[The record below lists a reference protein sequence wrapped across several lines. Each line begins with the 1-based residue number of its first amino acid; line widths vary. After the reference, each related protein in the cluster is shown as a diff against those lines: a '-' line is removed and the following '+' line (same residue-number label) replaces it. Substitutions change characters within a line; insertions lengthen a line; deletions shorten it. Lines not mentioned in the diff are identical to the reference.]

1 MRIAICDDDEQE
13 LARLSELI
21 AKYQLNSGENIDCR
35 SFQNSTDFLCG
46 QKGGEY
52 DLILLDA
59 SISGKSGVQ
68 AARELRER
76 DRNVEIIFV
85 SSSPEFAVESYSVG
99 AYYYLLKPI
108 EADALFPLLYRIGS
122 KLSGQEEQGF
132 VLKSRKGVVR
142 IVFSRLEF
150 VEVIDKTVS
159 FHLAD
164 GTVYEVTAA
173 LADFEEKLL
182 GRPEFFK
189 THRSYLV
196 NFHGTNCKKRRR
208 RSETGGERSL

>member
-99 AYYYLLKPI
+99 AYYYLLK
-108 EADALFPLLYRIGS
+108 
-122 KLSGQEEQGF
+122 
-132 VLKSRKGVVR
+132 
-142 IVFSRLEF
+142 
-150 VEVIDKTVS
+150 
-159 FHLAD
+159 
-164 GTVYEVTAA
+164 
-173 LADFEEKLL
+173 
-182 GRPEFFK
+182 
-189 THRSYLV
+189 HR
-196 NFHGTNCKKRRR
+196 
-208 RSETGGERSL
+208 